1 MAKKGR
7 IQRRKLPENYVK
19 LGKKSRGET
28 DDDGE
33 REMKQIVKINSS
45 RSHNI
50 KQDRIMWI
58 AWKVV
63 KENEMKR

>member
-1 MAKKGR
+1 MAKKVESND
-7 IQRRKLPENYVK
+7 ENYVK
-19 LGKKSRGET
+19 LGTKSRGET
-28 DDDGE
+28 DDGT
-33 REMKQIVKINSS
+33 RGMKQIVKINSS

-63 KENEMKR
+63 KENEMER